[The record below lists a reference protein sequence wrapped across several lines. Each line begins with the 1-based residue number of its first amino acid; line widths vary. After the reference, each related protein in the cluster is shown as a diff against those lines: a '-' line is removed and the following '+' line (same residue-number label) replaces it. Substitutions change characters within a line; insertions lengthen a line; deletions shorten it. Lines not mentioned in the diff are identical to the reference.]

1 MNFALYLTFQ
11 EFFKSYALYIA
22 FGLAGVVFI
31 TVLVFFLISLS
42 KRKKEAIKP
51 QPVAVNKS
59 EILEALGGKD
69 NIVSKQIAGSRVA
82 VVLKDYSLI
91 NEAQLKEVG
100 VASFIKMSN
109 KITLVIKGDSSSFFK
124 ALD

>member
-1 MNFALYLTFQ
+1 MET
-11 EFFKSYALYIA
+11 
-22 FGLAGVVFI
+22 VI
-31 TVLVFFLISLS
+31 TYGIIIIVLIIISLIVIRVTRRDF
-42 KRKKEAIKP
+42 KIEA
-51 QPVAVNKS
+51 NKL
-59 EILEALGGKD
+59 IGYLGGKD

>member
-11 EFFKSYALYIA
+11 EFLKSYALYIA

>member
-22 FGLAGVVFI
+22 FGLAGIVFI

-42 KRKKEAIKP
+42 KRTKEAIKP

-59 EILEALGGKD
+59 EILEALGGRD